1 MAHLLKRKRQRVKS
15 WWNTVTPSAVGWAL
29 QRWRLSG
36 DLLGRILV
44 SLGHAE
50 ENDIILALGIQQG
63 MEPID
68 ISKMNIPK
76 DIIQLVSADVARFY
90 NVMPVRIQDGELIVA
105 MADPLNIQTLDD
117 LRQITGMNVRGA
129 ISNPEDVSASWKK
142 NYSMETG
149 SVDHMLEE
157 LTNLVGTEELSLEEL
172 GQQEILADAEN
183 LTELA
188 QQPEVIK
195 IVNLIFLT
203 ALQKRAS
210 DVHFE
215 VYEEDFRVR
224 IRVDGVLHEIVRPPK
239 ASCIAIVSRIKV
251 ICNMDIGERRMPQD
265 ARIELKIGDSFI
277 DVRVATLPTLY
288 GECVVMRILDRT
300 AIKIELETLGLS
312 PQTMKKTLN
321 VINKPNGIMLVTGP
335 TGCGKTTTLYAC
347 LNVLNKPEVKIIT
360 TEDPVELQIE
370 RLVQCQ
376 VQESVGLTFA
386 ACLRS
391 ILRQDPDI
399 VMVGEIRDLET
410 AQIAVEASLTGHFV
424 LSTLHTNSAAET
436 VTRLLDMDVEPFMIT
451 ASLEAVL
458 AQRLV
463 RVLCRSCKE
472 KYRPDPEELDE
483 SGPAVNA
490 KTISGYR
497 AKMCAACDYID
508 IFSASG
514 FYEML
519 LRMRPSGNDPGTR
532 HGQIYVCAKRTL
544 ILRKKVCLCG
554 RNQPCGRNCSYGPL
568 RRLGDGFMPKFA
580 YRALNKEGKQQFG
593 IIQADTQ
600 ALAINDVRSLGLFP
614 THVREA
620 TRADEKKALRAGRG
634 LNELY
639 FGGVKTK
646 ELCVMTRQLSTLI
659 DAGLPL
665 LRCINVLIAQ

>member
-1 MAHLLKRKRQRVKS
+1 MASPVKTVRQIGEILVEQG
-15 WWNTVTPSAVGWAL
+15 TITPLQLDEAL
-29 QRWRLSG
+29 QRQRLTG

-44 SLGHAE
+44 ALGHAE
-50 ENDIILALGIQQG
+50 EHDIILALGMQQG

-68 ISKMNIPK
+68 ITGINVQQ
-76 DIIQLVSADVARFY
+76 DIIKLISSDVARFY
-90 NVMPVRIQDGELIVA
+90 SVVPVRIEEGVLLVA

-117 LRQITGMNVRGA
+117 LRQITGMDVHGA
-129 ISNPEDVSASWKK
+129 ISNPEAVNEAWKK
-142 NYSMETG
+142 NYSMETA
-149 SVDHMLEE
+149 SVGKMLND
-157 LTNLVGTEELSLEEL
+157 LTELVGTEELSLEEL
-172 GQQEILADAEN
+172 GQQEILANADN
-183 LTELA
+183 LVELS

-215 VYEEDFRVR
+215 VYEDDFRVR
-224 IRVDGVLHEIVRPPK
+224 IRVDGVLHEIVQPPK
-239 ASCIAIVSRIKV
+239 ASCIALVSRIKV
-251 ICNMDIGERRMPQD
+251 ICSMDIGERRMPQD

-300 AIKIELETLGLS
+300 AIKIELEHLGLS
-312 PQTMKKTLN
+312 PQTMKKTIN
-321 VINKPNGIMLVTGP
+321 VINKPNGIILVTGP

-347 LNVLNKPEVKIIT
+347 LNVLNTPGVKIIT

-376 VQESVGLTFA
+376 VHESVGLTFA

-436 VTRLLDMDVEPFMIT
+436 ITRLLDMDVEPFLIT

-472 KYRPDPEELDE
+472 KYVPEEEELE
-483 SGPAVNA
+483 ELGVPPAWSSDPNFGMHRP
-490 KTISGYR
+490 KG
-497 AKMCAACDYID
+497 CAACDHVGY
-508 IFSASG
+508 SG
-514 FYEML
+514 RIGLYEML
-519 LRMRPSGNDPGTR
+519 QVDETIREMILERAMAHDLRRYARKKQGM
-532 HGQIYVCAKRTL
+532 L
-544 ILRKKVCLCG
+544 ILRE
-554 RNQPCGRNCSYGPL
+554 
-568 RRLGDGFMPKFA
+568 
-580 YRALNKEGKQQFG
+580 EGLLKCAQ
-593 IIQADTQ
+593 
-600 ALAINDVRSLGLFP
+600 
-614 THVREA
+614 
-620 TRADEKKALRAGRG
+620 
-634 LNELY
+634 
-639 FGGVKTK
+639 GVTSPA
-646 ELCVMTRQLSTLI
+646 EV
-659 DAGLPL
+659 
-665 LRCINVLIAQ
+665 IARTDRYDD

>member
-1 MAHLLKRKRQRVKS
+1 MRQIGEILVEQGII
-15 WWNTVTPSAVGWAL
+15 TPLQLDEAL
-29 QRWRLSG
+29 QRQRLSG
-36 DLLGRILV
+36 ELLGRILV
-44 SLGHAE
+44 ELGHAE
-50 ENDIILALGIQQG
+50 ENDIILALGMQQG

-68 ISKMNIPK
+68 ISNMNIPQ
-76 DIIQLVSADVARFY
+76 DIIKLITSDVARFY
-90 NVMPVRIQDGELIVA
+90 NVVPVRIEGRALLVA

-117 LRQITGMNVRGA
+117 LRQITGMDVRGA

-142 NYSMETG
+142 NYSLETG
-149 SVDHMLEE
+149 SVNQMLDE
-157 LTNLVGTEELSLEEL
+157 LTSLVGTEELSLEEL
-172 GQQEILADAEN
+172 GQQEILSNADN
-183 LTELA
+183 LVELS

-239 ASCIAIVSRIKV
+239 ASCIALVSRIKV
-251 ICNMDIGERRMPQD
+251 ICSMDIGERRMPQD

-300 AIKIELETLGLS
+300 AIKIELNSLGLT
-312 PQTMKKTLN
+312 PQTMKKTIN

-347 LNVLNKPEVKIIT
+347 LNVLNTPEVKIIT

-370 RLVQCQ
+370 RLIQCQ
-376 VQESVGLTFA
+376 VHEAVGLTFA

-424 LSTLHTNSAAET
+424 LSTLHTNSASET
-436 VTRLLDMDVEPFMIT
+436 ITRLLDMDVEPFLIT

-472 KYRPDPEELDE
+472 KYRPDVDELDE
-483 SGPAVNA
+483 LGVPPVWRKDPNFML
-490 KTISGYR
+490 YR
-497 AKMCAACDYID
+497 PKGCAACDYVGY
-508 IFSASG
+508 SG
-514 FYEML
+514 RIGLYEML
-519 LRMRPSGNDPGTR
+519 LVDE
-532 HGQIYVCAKRTL
+532 QIREMILERAMAHDLRRYARKKQGML
-544 ILRKKVCLCG
+544 ILRE
-554 RNQPCGRNCSYGPL
+554 
-568 RRLGDGFMPKFA
+568 
-580 YRALNKEGKQQFG
+580 EGLLKCAQ
-593 IIQADTQ
+593 
-600 ALAINDVRSLGLFP
+600 GLTSP
-614 THVREA
+614 AEV
-620 TRADEKKALRAGRG
+620 
-634 LNELY
+634 
-639 FGGVKTK
+639 
-646 ELCVMTRQLSTLI
+646 
-659 DAGLPL
+659 
-665 LRCINVLIAQ
+665 IARTDRYDD

>member
-1 MAHLLKRKRQRVKS
+1 MADSTKTMRALGAVLVEQGVI
-15 WWNTVTPSAVGWAL
+15 TPLQLDEAL
-29 QRWRLSG
+29 QRQRLTG
-36 DLLGRILV
+36 DLIGRTLVALGY
-44 SLGHAE
+44 ADE
-50 ENDIILALGIQQG
+50 QDIIVALGLQQG
-63 MEPID
+63 MELID
-68 ISKMNIPK
+68 ITSLDIPQ
-76 DIIQLVSADVARFY
+76 DVVNTITSDVARFY
-90 NVMPVRIQDGELIVA
+90 NIVPVRIEDGDLIVA

-129 ISNPEDVSASWKK
+129 ISNPEDVNVAWKK

-149 SVDHMLEE
+149 SVNAMLNE
-157 LTNLVGTEELSLEEL
+157 LTGLVGTEELSLEEL
-172 GQQEILADAEN
+172 GQQEILADADN
-183 LTELA
+183 LVELA

-210 DVHFE
+210 DIHFE

-224 IRVDGVLHEIVRPPK
+224 IRVDGVLHETVHPPK
-239 ASCIAIVSRIKV
+239 SSNIALVSRIKV

-300 AIKIELETLGLS
+300 AIKIELEHLGLT

-347 LNVLNKPEVKIIT
+347 LNVLNTPEVKIIT

-376 VQESVGLTFA
+376 VHEEVGLTFA

-410 AQIAVEASLTGHFV
+410 AQIAVEASLTGHLV
-424 LSTLHTNSAAET
+424 LSTLHTNSAPET
-436 VTRLLDMDVEPFMIT
+436 ITRLLDMDVEPFLIT

-463 RVLCRSCKE
+463 RILCNACKE
-472 KYRPDPEELDE
+472 KYRPEVEELDE
-483 SGPAVNA
+483 IGVPSAWRKDPNFGLFRP
-490 KTISGYR
+490 KG
-497 AKMCAACDYID
+497 CAACDYVGYKGRI
-508 IFSASG
+508 G
-514 FYEML
+514 LYEML
-519 LRMRPSGNDPGTR
+519 LVDETVREMILERAMAHELRRYARKKQGM
-532 HGQIYVCAKRTL
+532 L
-544 ILRKKVCLCG
+544 ILREEGLMKCAQGVTSPEEVIA
-554 RNQPCGRNCSYGPL
+554 RT
-568 RRLGDGFMPKFA
+568 DG
-580 YRALNKEGKQQFG
+580 Y
-593 IIQADTQ
+593 D
-600 ALAINDVRSLGLFP
+600 D
-614 THVREA
+614 
-620 TRADEKKALRAGRG
+620 
-634 LNELY
+634 
-639 FGGVKTK
+639 
-646 ELCVMTRQLSTLI
+646 
-659 DAGLPL
+659 
-665 LRCINVLIAQ
+665 